1 MDRLR
6 QLLIF
11 SGYLLALSGI
21 SFSLSASNPLDSLRQ
36 RIDYLE
42 NQPDSLAALALDW
55 HRLGLAYDDIDDLPR
70 AIDATQEALAI
81 RLELEEVDQDPV
93 LVSATNLGLY
103 HQKMGRYQQARSYYQ
118 LVLDRAPNRKVG
130 QVHYQL
136 GNLFDRLG
144 ATVLADQSF
153 QAASALAPFSTDDFN
168 RFFLFLEWG
177 ELYLRDDPEK
187 VIGAEPLLR
196 NALLLCD
203 SLGDDADYYRAYTLN
218 RIGLS
223 QIYRGDLAMAIATL
237 NEARQINWSCCDDD
251 DLAVNLATNLGIA
264 HRRSGEMQLALGFYQ
279 QSLSINQ
286 RLSEGTPDAYLAN
299 DHNNLS
305 TFYLLNQQPDSACFH
320 AREALFYSLPELGQG
335 NAQRLPNEAEFAAVS
350 NPTALLTFL
359 LDLARAETAAAAAG
373 DHQLGTSATQT
384 YQSCDALIDFLY
396 QTQAQQASRLEWRAT
411 AREVY
416 EEAVAQA
423 LLQDDLDQAIHYSE
437 KSRAQLLL
445 DEQLLARAGAAL
457 PIALSKR
464 LQNLRTAAAYYADL
478 GADSEQLLRANQAY
492 ESFRDSLLT
501 EFPAFAAAQDLARQE
516 TKLSALNL
524 KDFEESLVEYFFA
537 ADYAL
542 AFVADQ
548 GNWRVVELDQQAINA
563 EINKYREEL
572 LDYRTAFDPEPAHRL
587 YQLLIE
593 SLNLSTNQGLIVV
606 PDGPLHNIP
615 FSAFLTALP
624 NAESAYQSWPWMQQT
639 QPISYAYSLRWLA
652 EQQVESKQ
660 GQLLFFGPMSEP
672 QPAYGIA
679 EEECLVWTE
688 SFSQDLS
695 QLLDPK
701 VMLGTNADRT
711 AFNRLVPHAATL
723 HLSSHA
729 FPSSP
734 DQPSAY
740 FLLADQTDNRY
751 FTHELFQLRLQADLV
766 VLAAC
771 ETSLGVLN
779 QGEGVAS
786 LGRSFAYAGAN
797 SLVTSLWPVD
807 ETATNDLLL
816 PYYQALT
823 TSIDKAAALQ
833 TAQSTFLDDQLN
845 NDRAHPYFWSGL
857 IYHGQHQ
864 LAKLGKTTWWSNWYF
879 LIFVL
884 PLVFAA
890 RYFIGRRRIA

>member
-11 SGYLLALSGI
+11 GGYLLALSGT
-21 SFSLSASNPLDSLRQ
+21 SFPLSASDPLDSLRQ

-55 HRLGLAYDDIDDLPR
+55 HRLGLAYDDIDDLPQ
-70 AIDATQEALAI
+70 AIDATRQALSF
-81 RLELEEVDQDPV
+81 RLDLEKMDPDPV

-136 GNLFDRLG
+136 GKLFDRLG

-153 QAASALAPFSTDDFN
+153 RAASALAPFSSDAFN

-177 ELYLRDDPEK
+177 KLYLRDDPGK
-187 VIGAEPLLR
+187 AISAEPLLR

-223 QIYRGDLAMAIATL
+223 QIYRGELAMAIATL

-264 HRRSGEMQLALGFYQ
+264 HRRSGEMQQALGFYQ

-299 DHNNLS
+299 DYNNLS
-305 TFYLLNQQPDSACFH
+305 TFYLLNEQPDSACFH
-320 AREALFYSLPELGQG
+320 ARKALFYTLPGLGEG
-335 NAQRLPNEAEFAAVS
+335 VNQRLPTEAEFATVS
-350 NPTALLTFL
+350 DPTALLTFL
-359 LDLARAETAAAAAG
+359 LDLARAETAAAAVG
-373 DHQLGTSATQT
+373 DTELGISATHT
-384 YQSCDALIDFLY
+384 YQSCDVLIDYLY

-423 LLQDDLDQAIHYSE
+423 LVQDDLKQAIHYSE

-457 PIALSKR
+457 PTTLSKR

-478 GADSEQLLRANQAY
+478 EADSEQFLRANQEY
-492 ESFRDSLLT
+492 ESFRDSLLI
-501 EFPAFAAAQDLARQE
+501 EFPAFAVAQDLAQQE
-516 TKLSALNL
+516 IALSDLNL
-524 KDFEESLVEYFFA
+524 AAFEETLVEYFFA

-542 AFVADQ
+542 AFIADQ
-548 GNWRVVELDQQAINA
+548 GNWRVVELNQQAIEA
-563 EINKYREEL
+563 EVGKYRQEL
-572 LDYRTAFDPEPAHRL
+572 LDYRTTFDPEPAHRL

-593 SLNLSTNQGLIVV
+593 PLNLSINQGLVIV
-606 PDGPLHNIP
+606 PDGPLQDVP

-624 NAESAYQSWPWMQQT
+624 IPESAYQTWPWMQQA
-639 QPISYAYSLRWLA
+639 QSISYAYSLRWLA
-652 EQQVESKQ
+652 EQQVAADP

-672 QPAYGIA
+672 RPEHGIT

-695 QLLDPK
+695 QLLEPK
-701 VMLGTNADRT
+701 VLLSTNADRA
-711 AFNRLVPHAATL
+711 AFNRLAPQAATL

-751 FTHELFQLRLQADLV
+751 FTHELFQHRLRADLV

-786 LGRSFAYAGAN
+786 LGRSFAYAGAK

-823 TSIDKAAALQ
+823 STDKATALQ
-833 TAQSTFLDDQLN
+833 TAQRAFLDTQLN

-864 LAKLGKTTWWSNWYF
+864 LAKLGKTTRWSNWYL
-879 LIFVL
+879 LILVL
-884 PLVFAA
+884 PLVLAS
-890 RYFIGRRRIA
+890 RYLIGRQRTS